1 VYEGNFALSYK
12 LGIDIGGTFTDFALI
27 SSSGERF
34 AIYKKLTTSDEP
46 ARAVMEGTRALLE
59 RESLTPADVTE
70 IVHGTTLVTNAII
83 ERRGVRVGMLVTS
96 GFADVLEMR
105 EEKRYDVFDLRI
117 SFPPSVVQ
125 RSDRREITERVLY
138 DGRVETP
145 LDEEAVRAA
154 VTSLVDAGIDA
165 LAIAFLHS
173 YANNTHEVQARDI
186 AQALYP
192 ELSISTSAEVFA
204 GRREYER
211 FTTTALNAYVQ
222 PLFSRYV
229 EQLQREFGELGF
241 NGRFYIMSSSGGT
254 LAPATA
260 ARFPVRV
267 VESGPAAGVKMSV
280 VHGRRL
286 ELPDLLSFDMGGT
299 TAKGALITGGD
310 ARKVYYLEVARQHD
324 FKAGSGMP
332 LRTPV
337 IDMIEIGTGGGS
349 LAHVDVRGTLRVGPR
364 SAGANPGPAC
374 YGQGGTLPALT
385 DANVL
390 LGYLHPDHFLG
401 GDMRLDVE
409 AASDAMHREVATPLG
424 VSVARAAFGV
434 HDTIN
439 EDVARAFRIH
449 ASERGFDYRRC
460 TMVAFGGSG
469 PVHAL
474 SVARK
479 LRIPRVVFPVAAGVM
494 SAVGLLASPLAFEVT
509 RTVETRLEDLTVEL
523 FARRFAELSQTACA
537 PLLEAGLQEA
547 NITVSLRLDMRYVG
561 QGHEIEVEVPS
572 AQLADPPGVAGDV
585 AFRKAVGDSFRL
597 RYESLYAYNDLDAPL
612 TIGNWKVSAEGPEPL
627 LELGRSG
634 STGDA
639 SETPKPVRH
648 QSVQFGDQR
657 IDRTPVYSRYA
668 LQVGQHLLGPA
679 LIEER
684 ESTIVLGPDDRAFI
698 DALENIVADLNA

>member
-1 VYEGNFALSYK
+1 MSYK

-34 AIYKKLTTSDEP
+34 AIHKQLTTPDAP
-46 ARAVMEGTRALLE
+46 ARAVIDGTRALLE
-59 RESLTPADVTE
+59 REALAPADLSE

-83 ERRGVRVGMLVTS
+83 ERRGVRVGMLVTA

-117 SFPPSVVQ
+117 SFPPPVVR
-125 RSDRREITERVLY
+125 RSDRREIRERVLY
-138 DGRVETP
+138 DGRIETP
-145 LDEEAVRAA
+145 LDADAVRAA
-154 VTSLVDAGIDA
+154 VTDLVNAGIDA
-165 LAIAFLHS
+165 LAIAFLHA
-173 YANNTHEVQARDI
+173 YANDAHEVQARNI
-186 AQALYP
+186 AEELYP
-192 ELSISTSAEVFA
+192 DLSISTSAEVFA

-211 FTTTALNAYVQ
+211 FTTTTLNAYVQ
-222 PLFSRYV
+222 PLFSHYV
-229 EQLQREFGELGF
+229 EQLNSELGELGF

-260 ARFPVRV
+260 SRFPVRV

-286 ELPDLLSFDMGGT
+286 QLPDLLSFDMGGT

-310 ARKVYYLEVARQHD
+310 ARKVYHLEVARQHD

-349 LAHVDVRGTLRVGPR
+349 LAHVDARGTLRVGPR

-401 GDMRLDVE
+401 GDMPLDV
-409 AASDAMHREVATPLG
+409 AAATDAMHREVAAPLG

-479 LRIPRVVFPVAAGVM
+479 LRIPRVVFPIAAGVM

-509 RTVETRLEDLTVEL
+509 RTVETRLEDLTAGL
-523 FARRFAELSQTACA
+523 FSGRFAELAQMASA
-537 PLLEAGLQEA
+537 PLLEAGLKEA
-547 NITVSLRLDMRYVG
+547 DINLSLRLDMRYVG
-561 QGHEIEVEVPS
+561 QGHEIEVEIPKVLLGEQSS
-572 AQLADPPGVAGDV
+572 APDDAALRA
-585 AFRKAVGDSFRL
+585 AVGESFRH
-597 RYESLYAYNDLDAPL
+597 RYESLYAYTDLDSPL
-612 TIGNWKVSAEGPEPL
+612 TISNWKVSGEGPEPP
-627 LELGRSG
+627 LELGQVTSA
-634 STGDA
+634 GDA
-639 SETPKPVRH
+639 LEAPTPVRH
-648 QSVQFGDQR
+648 QSVQYGDER
-657 IDRTPVYSRYA
+657 VARTPVYSRYD
-668 LQVGQHLLGPA
+668 LRVGQQLAGPA

-684 ESTIVLGPDDRAFI
+684 ESTIVLGPSDHAFV